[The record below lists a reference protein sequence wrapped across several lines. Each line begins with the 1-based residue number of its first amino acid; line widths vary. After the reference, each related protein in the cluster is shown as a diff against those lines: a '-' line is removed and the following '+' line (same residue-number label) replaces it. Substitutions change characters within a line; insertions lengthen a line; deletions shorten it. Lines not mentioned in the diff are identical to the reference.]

1 MSHASAMA
9 ANPSAQRPSFLRFA
23 SAMGTLDLSTLR
35 RRLQQALGDEFTV
48 GALLGEGGFA
58 AVFRVHDTALNRDV
72 AIKVLD
78 LGLTPSPALAERF
91 VREAR
96 TIAHLEHANI
106 VPIYKVG
113 GFKNEVLYIVMRCVD
128 GPSLR
133 QLLEK
138 ERRLT
143 VGDAARIA
151 RQVADA
157 LAYAHG
163 RGIVHRDVKP
173 DNILIDSTGRVVVT
187 DFGIAK
193 AAEAAASQL
202 TTEGMVVGTPQYM
215 SPEQATGERTD
226 GRSDIYSLGI
236 VLYQMLA
243 GEPPFDGESA
253 QSILM
258 KQATA
263 TPVPIT
269 RMRSDVSQPLAAVL
283 DRMLGKDP
291 AERYQTAEEVSRA
304 LVGALPTAAR
314 DRVKL
319 RYGWMST
326 AIKSLVGVGM
336 VGCLVVVAFAA
347 GAAVVAWAVLS
358 GPPRLDATAP
368 FPDSLTAALRRRGAL
383 LPRDTG
389 LFAFIPDGPQDS
401 VLFLVGKRR
410 VAVATPRGARTYPRE
425 GVAYGFHMRWGVG
438 PRFVLVLRVAGGRR
452 DTVFTNLSPRGLYVV
467 ARRLD
472 PLLHHDAR
480 SGAGVRTRF

>member
-23 SAMGTLDLSTLR
+23 SAMGTLDLSTFR

-138 ERRLT
+138 QRRLT
-143 VGDAARIA
+143 IADAGRIA

-157 LAYAHG
+157 LAYAHRLG
-163 RGIVHRDVKP
+163 VVHRDVKP
-173 DNILIDSTGRVVVT
+173 DNILIDSTGRVLVT

-193 AAEAAASQL
+193 ATEAASAATL
-202 TTEGMVVGTPQYM
+202 TTEGMVIGTPQYM
-215 SPEQATGERTD
+215 SPEQATGDRTD
-226 GRSDIYSLGI
+226 SRSDIYALGI

-243 GEPPFDGESA
+243 GVAPFDGESA

-263 TPVPIT
+263 TPTPIRRLRVDVPAE
-269 RMRSDVSQPLAAVL
+269 LAVVL
-283 DRMLGKDP
+283 DRMLAKDP
-291 AERYQTAEEVSRA
+291 GERFQAADQLSRA
-304 LVGALPTAAR
+304 LVRALPTAAR
-314 DRVKL
+314 DRV
-319 RYGWMST
+319 RVRRGAMSL
-326 AIKSLVGVGM
+326 AIESLVRVGV
-336 VGCLVVVAFAA
+336 VGCLVVAAFVA
-347 GAAVVAWAVLS
+347 GVVVVSWTVFS
-358 GPPRLDATAP
+358 QRPRLRATAP
-368 FPDSLTAALRRRGAL
+368 VPDSLNRTLRRRGILGRSDTAVFAFTPDRAPDSAL
-383 LPRDTG
+383 LVVPRR
-389 LFAFIPDGPQDS
+389 P
-401 VLFLVGKRR
+401 
-410 VAVATPRGARTYPRE
+410 
-425 GVAYGFHMRWGVG
+425 GV
-438 PRFVLVLRVAGGRR
+438 VAG
-452 DTVFTNLSPRGLYVV
+452 P
-467 ARRLD
+467 
-472 PLLHHDAR
+472 P
-480 SGAGVRTRF
+480 

>member
-1 MSHASAMA
+1 
-9 ANPSAQRPSFLRFA
+9 
-23 SAMGTLDLSTLR
+23 
-35 RRLQQALGDEFTV
+35 
-48 GALLGEGGFA
+48 
-58 AVFRVHDTALNRDV
+58 FRVHDTALNRGL

-78 LGLTPSPALAERF
+78 LGLTPSSALAERF

-143 VGDAARIA
+143 IGDAARIA

-258 KQATA
+258 KQTTA
-263 TPVPIT
+263 TSVPMT
-269 RMRSDVSQPLAAVL
+269 RMRTDVSQALAAVL

-358 GPPRLDATAP
+358 GPPRLDAAAP

-410 VAVATPRGARTYPRE
+410 VAVVTPYRLAAWIRLTSPGVLAITPSTSRTPTESPTASPVRRRWRSVSSRARTLTASRPGALQRPPTAYPSWVVSLLNRASADNAARGPSGRQLSSVMQVVVSRTPR
-425 GVAYGFHMRWGVG
+425 MVG
-438 PRFVLVLRVAGGRR
+438 CPMFAMTAAAASVGC
-452 DTVFTNLSPRGLYVV
+452 RG
-467 ARRLD
+467 
-472 PLLHHDAR
+472 
-480 SGAGVRTRF
+480 

>member
-1 MSHASAMA
+1 MCSS
-9 ANPSAQRPSFLRFA
+9 
-23 SAMGTLDLSTLR
+23 DL
-35 RRLQQALGDEFTV
+35 
-48 GALLGEGGFA
+48 
-58 AVFRVHDTALNRDV
+58 
-72 AIKVLD
+72 
-78 LGLTPSPALAERF
+78 
-91 VREAR
+91 
-96 TIAHLEHANI
+96 
-106 VPIYKVG
+106 
-113 GFKNEVLYIVMRCVD
+113 
-128 GPSLR
+128 
-133 QLLEK
+133 
-138 ERRLT
+138 
-143 VGDAARIA
+143 
-151 RQVADA
+151 
-157 LAYAHG
+157 
-163 RGIVHRDVKP
+163 
-173 DNILIDSTGRVVVT
+173 
-187 DFGIAK
+187 
-193 AAEAAASQL
+193 
-202 TTEGMVVGTPQYM
+202 
-215 SPEQATGERTD
+215 
-226 GRSDIYSLGI
+226 
-236 VLYQMLA
+236 
-243 GEPPFDGESA
+243 ESA

-283 DRMLGKDP
+283 DRMLAKDP
-291 AERYQTAEEVSRA
+291 ADRYQTAEEVSRS

-472 PLLHHDAR
+472 PLLRHDAR

>member
-1 MSHASAMA
+1 
-9 ANPSAQRPSFLRFA
+9 
-23 SAMGTLDLSTLR
+23 
-35 RRLQQALGDEFTV
+35 
-48 GALLGEGGFA
+48 
-58 AVFRVHDTALNRDV
+58 
-72 AIKVLD
+72 
-78 LGLTPSPALAERF
+78 
-91 VREAR
+91 
-96 TIAHLEHANI
+96 
-106 VPIYKVG
+106 
-113 GFKNEVLYIVMRCVD
+113 MRCVD

-143 VGDAARIA
+143 IGDAARIA

-226 GRSDIYSLGI
+226 GRSDVYSLGV

-243 GEPPFDGESA
+243 GEPPFNGESA

-283 DRMLGKDP
+283 DRMLAKDP

-347 GAAVVAWAVLS
+347 GPAGLPLGRLRGPPPGRPEGPLPDRHPPAPPPRAGVLAPGPRLVAVLS
-358 GPPRLDATAP
+358 QGPPALAP
-368 FPDSLTAALRRRGAL
+368 
-383 LPRDTG
+383 LP
-389 LFAFIPDGPQDS
+389 
-401 VLFLVGKRR
+401 FLQ
-410 VAVATPRGARTYPRE
+410 
-425 GVAYGFHMRWGVG
+425 
-438 PRFVLVLRVAGGRR
+438 
-452 DTVFTNLSPRGLYVV
+452 
-467 ARRLD
+467 
-472 PLLHHDAR
+472 
-480 SGAGVRTRF
+480 

>member
-1 MSHASAMA
+1 
-9 ANPSAQRPSFLRFA
+9 
-23 SAMGTLDLSTLR
+23 MGTLDLSTLR

-58 AVFRVHDTALNRDV
+58 AVFRVHDAALNRDV

-269 RMRSDVSQPLAAVL
+269 RMRTDVSQPLAAVL

-347 GAAVVAWAVLS
+347 GAAGVGRGRLG
-358 GPPRLDATAP
+358 GPPPPRAP
-368 FPDSLTAALRRRGAL
+368 AALPDRRPPARGPRGAL
-383 LPRDTG
+383 
-389 LFAFIPDGPQDS
+389 
-401 VLFLVGKRR
+401 
-410 VAVATPRGARTYPRE
+410 GAGE
-425 GVAYGFHMRWGVG
+425 GGVG
-438 PRFVLVLRVAGGRR
+438 GGGRGPGGG
-452 DTVFTNLSPRGLYVV
+452 PRLKKK
-467 ARRLD
+467 
-472 PLLHHDAR
+472 
-480 SGAGVRTRF
+480 T

>member
-1 MSHASAMA
+1 
-9 ANPSAQRPSFLRFA
+9 
-23 SAMGTLDLSTLR
+23 
-35 RRLQQALGDEFTV
+35 
-48 GALLGEGGFA
+48 
-58 AVFRVHDTALNRDV
+58 
-72 AIKVLD
+72 
-78 LGLTPSPALAERF
+78 
-91 VREAR
+91 
-96 TIAHLEHANI
+96 
-106 VPIYKVG
+106 
-113 GFKNEVLYIVMRCVD
+113 MRCVD

-138 ERRLT
+138 QRRLT
-143 VGDAARIA
+143 IADAARIA

-226 GRSDIYSLGI
+226 GRSDIYSLGV

-269 RMRSDVSQPLAAVL
+269 RMRTDVSQPLAAVL

-347 GAAVVAWAVLS
+347 GAVGASPGRAGRPPPLHAPAPLPAS
-358 GPPRLDATAP
+358 PPPPPPPRG
-368 FPDSLTAALRRRGAL
+368 RL
-383 LPRDTG
+383 LPRG
-389 LFAFIPDGPQDS
+389 H
-401 VLFLVGKRR
+401 R
-410 VAVATPRGARTYPRE
+410 
-425 GVAYGFHMRWGVG
+425 
-438 PRFVLVLRVAGGRR
+438 
-452 DTVFTNLSPRGLYVV
+452 
-467 ARRLD
+467 
-472 PLLHHDAR
+472 
-480 SGAGVRTRF
+480 